1 MARRIGIRILLGLF
15 TVLAVVLLTFVLQ
28 YVVPGDP
35 ARSIAG
41 PKASPEVLAEIRGR
55 LYLDDPLWSQLGHY
69 LSSVAT
75 GDLGTSYS
83 NDRPVLSLIL
93 ERLPA
98 TAVLAAAALLVEL
111 VLGGLW
117 GLWEALRP
125 KRSWLLATANVGLLS
140 MPVFSLGFLLLLLF
154 GYQLPIFPID
164 GGTGPAQIVL
174 PALTLGIL
182 GAPYYAN
189 VVRDSTREALSSA
202 YVRTAVAKGLSRRR
216 IVLRHVLRNTASPVT
231 TLLGMDVAVFLSG
244 VVFVETIFGWPGI
257 GQMQTSAFAALDR
270 PLLTG
275 TVIVA
280 ATLVV
285 TANLLVDLIRTAID
299 PRAASETP

>member
-15 TVLAVVLLTFVLQ
+15 TVTAVVLLTFVLQ

-55 LYLDDPLWSQLGHY
+55 LRLDDPLWSQLGHY
-69 LSSVAT
+69 LGSVAT

-83 NDRPVLSLIL
+83 HDRPVLSLIL

-98 TAVLAAAALLVEL
+98 TAVLAAAALTTEL

-125 KRSWLLATANVGLLS
+125 RRSWLLATINVGLLS

-154 GYQLPIFPID
+154 GYQLPVFPID

-174 PALTLGIL
+174 PAMTLGIL

-189 VVRDSTREALSSA
+189 VVRDSVREALSSA

-216 IVLRHVLRNTASPVT
+216 IVTRHVLRNTASPVT

-257 GQMQTSAFAALDR
+257 GQLQTSAFAALDR

-280 ATLVV
+280 ASLVV

>member
-41 PKASPEVLAEIRGR
+41 PKAGPEVLAEIRAR
-55 LYLDDPLWSQLGHY
+55 LHLDDPLWSQLGHY
-69 LSSVAT
+69 LGSVAR
-75 GDLGTSYS
+75 GDLGTSYAT
-83 NDRPVLSLIL
+83 DRPVLSLVL

-98 TAVLAAAALLVEL
+98 TTLLAAAAVVVE
-111 VLGGLW
+111 VVIGGLW

-125 KRSWLLATANVGLLS
+125 RRSWLLATVNVGLLS

-154 GYQLPIFPID
+154 GYHWPLFPID
-164 GGTGPAQIVL
+164 GGAGPAQLVL
-174 PALTLGIL
+174 PALTLGVL

-189 VVRDSTREALSSA
+189 VVRDSTREALASA
-202 YVRTAVAKGLSRRR
+202 YVRTAVSKGLSRRR
-216 IVLRHVLRNTASPVT
+216 IVLRHVVRNTASPVV

-257 GQMQTSAFAALDR
+257 GQLQTTAFAELDR

-280 ATLVV
+280 STLVV
-285 TANLLVDLIRTAID
+285 TANLLVDLVRTAID

>member
-15 TVLAVVLLTFVLQ
+15 TVTAVVLLTFVLQ

-55 LYLDDPLWSQLGHY
+55 LRLDDPLWSQLGHY
-69 LSSVAT
+69 LGSVAT

-83 NDRPVLSLIL
+83 HDRPVLSLIL

-98 TAVLAAAALLVEL
+98 TAVLAAAALTVEL

-125 KRSWLLATANVGLLS
+125 KRSWLLATINVGLLS
-140 MPVFSLGFLLLLLF
+140 MPVFSLGFLLLLFF
-154 GYQLPIFPID
+154 GYKLPVFPID

-189 VVRDSTREALSSA
+189 VVRDSVREALSSA

-216 IVLRHVLRNTASPVT
+216 IVTRHVLRNTASPVT

-280 ATLVV
+280 ASLVV
-285 TANLLVDLIRTAID
+285 TANLLVDLVRTAID
-299 PRAASETP
+299 PRTASETP

>member
-15 TVLAVVLLTFVLQ
+15 TVTAVVLLTFVLQ

-41 PKASPEVLAEIRGR
+41 PKASPEVLAEIRAR
-55 LYLDDPLWSQLGHY
+55 LRLDDPLWSQLGHY
-69 LSSVAT
+69 LSSVAS
-75 GDLGTSYS
+75 GNLGTSYS
-83 NDRPVLSLIL
+83 HDRPVLSLIL

-98 TAVLAAAALLVEL
+98 TAVLAAAALAVEV

-125 KRSWLLATANVGLLS
+125 KRNWLLATINVGLLS
-140 MPVFSLGFLLLLLF
+140 MPVFSLGFLLLLFF

-189 VVRDSTREALSSA
+189 VVRDSVREALSSA

-216 IVLRHVLRNTASPVT
+216 IVTRHVLRNTASPVT

-257 GQMQTSAFAALDR
+257 GQLQTAAFAALDR

>member
-1 MARRIGIRILLGLF
+1 MARRIAVRILLGAF

-41 PKASPEVLAEIRGR
+41 PKATPEVLKEIRGQLR
-55 LYLDDPLWSQLGHY
+55 LDDPWWSQLGHY
-69 LSSVAT
+69 LSSVLQ

-98 TAVLAAAALLVEL
+98 TAALAAAALVVEL

-117 GLWEALRP
+117 GMWEALRP
-125 KRSWLLATANVGLLS
+125 KRSWLLATVNVGLLS

-164 GGTGPAQIVL
+164 GGSGPAQLVL
-174 PALTLGIL
+174 PAITLGL
-182 GAPYYAN
+182 MGSPYYAN
-189 VVRDSTREALSSA
+189 VVRDSMREALSSS
-202 YVRTAVAKGLSRRR
+202 YVRTAVSKGLSRRR
-216 IVLRHVLRNTASPVT
+216 IVSRHVLRNIASPVT
-231 TLLGMDVAVFLSG
+231 TLIGMDVAVFLSG
-244 VVFVETIFGWPGI
+244 VVFVEKIFAWPGI
-257 GQMQTSAFAALDR
+257 GQMQTEAFADLDR

-280 ATLVV
+280 AALVV
-285 TANLLVDLIRTAID
+285 TANLLVDLLRSAID
-299 PRAASETP
+299 PRAASEAP

>member
-1 MARRIGIRILLGLF
+1 MARRIATRLLLGLF
-15 TVLAVVLLTFVLQ
+15 TVTAVVLLTFVLQ

-41 PKASPEVLAEIRGR
+41 PKASAEVLSEVRAR
-55 LYLDDPLWSQLGHY
+55 LHLDDPLWSQLGHY

-83 NDRPVLSLIL
+83 TDRPVLSLIL

-98 TAVLAAAALLVEL
+98 TAALAAAALTVEV

-117 GLWEALRP
+117 GLWEAMRP
-125 KRSWLLATANVGLLS
+125 KRSWLLATLNVGLLS
-140 MPVFSLGFLLLLLF
+140 VPVFSLGFLLLLMF
-154 GYQLPIFPID
+154 GYQLALFPID
-164 GGTGPAQIVL
+164 GGTGLPQIVL
-174 PALTLGIL
+174 PTLTLGIL

-189 VVRDSTREALSSA
+189 VVRDSTREALSSP
-202 YVRTAVAKGLSRRR
+202 YVRTAVSKGLSRRR
-216 IVLRHVLRNTASPVT
+216 IITRHVLRNTASPVT

-244 VVFVETIFGWPGI
+244 AVFVEKIFGWPGI
-257 GQMQTSAFAALDR
+257 GQMQTEAFAELDR
-270 PLLTG
+270 PVLTG

-280 ATLVV
+280 AAFVV
-285 TANLLVDLIRTAID
+285 TANLLVDLIRSAID
-299 PRAASETP
+299 PRAATEAP

>member
-15 TVLAVVLLTFVLQ
+15 TVTAVVLLTFVLQ

-55 LYLDDPLWSQLGHY
+55 LRLDDPLWSQLGHY
-69 LSSVAT
+69 LGSVAT

-83 NDRPVLSLIL
+83 HDRPVLSLIL

-98 TAVLAAAALLVEL
+98 TAVLAAAALTVEL

-125 KRSWLLATANVGLLS
+125 KRSWLLATINVGLLS
-140 MPVFSLGFLLLLLF
+140 MPVFSLGFLLLLFF
-154 GYQLPIFPID
+154 GYKLPVFPID

-174 PALTLGIL
+174 PAMTLGIL

-189 VVRDSTREALSSA
+189 VVRDSVREALSSA

-216 IVLRHVLRNTASPVT
+216 IVTRHVLRNTASPVT

-280 ATLVV
+280 ASLVV
-285 TANLLVDLIRTAID
+285 TANLLVDLVRTAID

>member
-15 TVLAVVLLTFVLQ
+15 TVTAVVLLTFVLQ

-55 LYLDDPLWSQLGHY
+55 LRLDDPLWSQLGHY
-69 LSSVAT
+69 LGSVAT

-83 NDRPVLSLIL
+83 HDRPVLSLIL

-98 TAVLAAAALLVEL
+98 TAVLAAAALTTEL

-125 KRSWLLATANVGLLS
+125 RRSWLLATINVGLLS
-140 MPVFSLGFLLLLLF
+140 MPVFSLGFLLLLFF
-154 GYQLPIFPID
+154 GYQLPVFPID

-174 PALTLGIL
+174 PAMTLGIL

-189 VVRDSTREALSSA
+189 VVRDSVREALSSA

-216 IVLRHVLRNTASPVT
+216 IVTRHVLRNTASPVT

-257 GQMQTSAFAALDR
+257 GQLQTSAFAALDR

-280 ATLVV
+280 ASLVV

>member
-15 TVLAVVLLTFVLQ
+15 TVTAVVLLTFVLQ

-55 LYLDDPLWSQLGHY
+55 LRLDDPLWSQLGHY
-69 LSSVAT
+69 LGSVAT

-83 NDRPVLSLIL
+83 HDRPVLSLIL

-98 TAVLAAAALLVEL
+98 TAVLAAAALTVEL

-125 KRSWLLATANVGLLS
+125 KRSWLLATINVGLLS
-140 MPVFSLGFLLLLLF
+140 MPVFSLGFLLLLFF
-154 GYQLPIFPID
+154 GYKLPVFPID

-174 PALTLGIL
+174 PAMTLGIL

-189 VVRDSTREALSSA
+189 VVRDSVREALSSA

-216 IVLRHVLRNTASPVT
+216 IVTRHVLRNTASPVT
-231 TLLGMDVAVFLSG
+231 TLLGMDVGVFLSG

-280 ATLVV
+280 ASLVV
-285 TANLLVDLIRTAID
+285 TANLLVDLVRTAID

>member
-1 MARRIGIRILLGLF
+1 MARRIAVRILLGAF

-41 PKASPEVLAEIRGR
+41 PKATPEVLKEIRGQLR
-55 LYLDDPLWSQLGHY
+55 LDDPWWSQLGHY
-69 LSSVAT
+69 LSSVLQ

-98 TAVLAAAALLVEL
+98 TAALAAAALVVEL

-117 GLWEALRP
+117 GMWEALRP
-125 KRSWLLATANVGLLS
+125 KRSWLLATVNVGLLS

-164 GGTGPAQIVL
+164 GGSGPAQLVL
-174 PALTLGIL
+174 PAVTLGL
-182 GAPYYAN
+182 MGSPYYAN
-189 VVRDSTREALSSA
+189 VVRDSMREALSSS
-202 YVRTAVAKGLSRRR
+202 YVRTAVSKGLSRRR
-216 IVLRHVLRNTASPVT
+216 IVSRHVLRNIASPVT
-231 TLLGMDVAVFLSG
+231 TLIGMDVAVFLSG
-244 VVFVETIFGWPGI
+244 VVFVEKIFAWPGI
-257 GQMQTSAFAALDR
+257 GQMQTEAFADLDR

-280 ATLVV
+280 AALVV
-285 TANLLVDLIRTAID
+285 TANLLVDLLRSAID
-299 PRAASETP
+299 PRAASEAP

>member
-1 MARRIGIRILLGLF
+1 MARRIAVRILLGAF

-41 PKASPEVLAEIRGR
+41 PKATPEVLKEIRGQLR
-55 LYLDDPLWSQLGHY
+55 LDDPWWSQLGHY
-69 LSSVAT
+69 LSSVLQ

-98 TAVLAAAALLVEL
+98 TAALAAAALVVEL
-111 VLGGLW
+111 LLGGLW
-117 GLWEALRP
+117 GMWEAMRP
-125 KRSWLLATANVGLLS
+125 KRSWLLATVNVGLLS

-154 GYQLPIFPID
+154 GYKLPIFPID
-164 GGTGPAQIVL
+164 GGSGLPQLVL
-174 PALTLGIL
+174 PAVALGL
-182 GAPYYAN
+182 MGSPYYAN
-189 VVRDSTREALSSA
+189 VVRDSMREALSSA
-202 YVRTAVAKGLSRRR
+202 YVRTAVSKGLSRRR
-216 IVLRHVLRNTASPVT
+216 IVSRHVLRNIASPVT
-231 TLLGMDVAVFLSG
+231 TLIGMDVAVFLSG
-244 VVFVETIFGWPGI
+244 VVFVEKIFAWPGI
-257 GQMQTSAFAALDR
+257 GQMQTDAFADLDR

-280 ATLVV
+280 AALVV
-285 TANLLVDLIRTAID
+285 TANLLVDLVRTAID
-299 PRAASETP
+299 PRAASEAP

>member
-1 MARRIGIRILLGLF
+1 MARRIGIRILLGLL
-15 TVLAVVLLTFVLQ
+15 TVTAVVLLTFVLQ

-41 PKASPEVLAEIRGR
+41 PKASPEVLAEIRDR
-55 LYLDDPLWSQLGHY
+55 LRLDTPLWSQLGHY

-83 NDRPVLSLIL
+83 NKRPVLSLIL

-125 KRSWLLATANVGLLS
+125 RRSWLLVTVNVGLLS

-154 GYQLPIFPID
+154 GYQVPIFPID
-164 GGTGPAQIVL
+164 GGAGAPQIVL

-216 IVLRHVLRNTASPVT
+216 IVVRHVLRNTASPVL

-257 GQMQTSAFAALDR
+257 GQMQTEAFAALDR

>member
-1 MARRIGIRILLGLF
+1 MARRIGIRILLGTF
-15 TVLAVVLLTFVLQ
+15 TVIAVVLLTFVLQ

-41 PKASPEVLAEIRGR
+41 PKASPEVLAHIREQLR
-55 LYLDDPLWSQLGHY
+55 LDDPLWSQLGHY
-69 LSSVAT
+69 LGSVAT

-83 NDRPVLSLIL
+83 HNRPVLSMIV

-98 TAVLAAAALLVEL
+98 TAALALAALVVE
-111 VLGGLW
+111 VILGGLW

-125 KRSWLLATANVGLLS
+125 RRSWLLATLNVGLLS
-140 MPVFSLGFLLLLLF
+140 MPVFSLGFLLLLAL
-154 GYQLPIFPID
+154 GYKLPLFPIE

-174 PALTLGIL
+174 PALTLGLL

-189 VVRDSTREALSSA
+189 VVRDSTREALCSA

-216 IVLRHVLRNTASPVT
+216 IVVRHVLRNTASPVT

-257 GQMQTSAFAALDR
+257 GQMQTAAFAALDR

-285 TANLLVDLIRTAID
+285 TANLVVDLVRTVID
-299 PRAASETP
+299 PRSASETL

>member
-1 MARRIGIRILLGLF
+1 MARRIGIRILLGLL
-15 TVLAVVLLTFVLQ
+15 TIVAVVLLTFVLQ

-41 PKASPEVLAEIRGR
+41 PKASPEVLAQIHAR
-55 LYLDDPLWSQLGHY
+55 LHLDDPLWSQLGHY
-69 LSSVAT
+69 LASVAT

-83 NDRPVLSLIL
+83 HDQPVLSLIL
-93 ERLPA
+93 QRLPA
-98 TAVLAAAALLVEL
+98 TAALAVAALVVE
-111 VLGGLW
+111 VVIGGLW
-117 GLWEALRP
+117 GLWEGLRP
-125 KRSWLLATANVGLLS
+125 RRSMLLATVNVGLLS
-140 MPVFSLGFLLLLLF
+140 MPVFSLGFLLLLAL
-154 GYQLPIFPID
+154 GYKLPLFPID

-174 PALTLGIL
+174 PALTLGVL

-189 VVRDSTREALSSA
+189 VMRDSTREALASA

-216 IVLRHVLRNTASPVT
+216 IVVRHVLRNTASPVV

-244 VVFVETIFGWPGI
+244 VVFVEKIFGWPGI
-257 GQMQTSAFAALDR
+257 GQMQTEAFASLDR
-270 PLLTG
+270 PVLTG

-285 TANLLVDLIRTAID
+285 VANLLVDLVRTAID
-299 PRAASETP
+299 PRAASEGL

>member
-1 MARRIGIRILLGLF
+1 MARRIGIRILLGVF
-15 TVLAVVLLTFVLQ
+15 TVAAVVLLTFVLQ

-41 PKASPEVLAEIRGR
+41 PKASPEVLAQIRAR
-55 LYLDDPLWSQLGHY
+55 LHLDDPLWSQLVHY
-69 LSSVAT
+69 LRSVAT

-83 NDRPVLSLIL
+83 HDQPVLSLIL
-93 ERLPA
+93 QRLPA
-98 TAVLAAAALLVEL
+98 TAALAAAALAVEL

-117 GLWEALRP
+117 GMWEALRP
-125 KRSWLLATANVGLLS
+125 RRSMLLATLNVGLLS
-140 MPVFSLGFLLLLLF
+140 MPVFSLGFLLLLAF
-154 GYQLPIFPID
+154 GYKLPLFPID

-174 PALTLGIL
+174 PALTLGLL

-189 VVRDSTREALSSA
+189 VMRDSAREALSSA

-216 IVLRHVLRNTASPVT
+216 IIVRHVLRNTASPLT
-231 TLLGMDVAVFLSG
+231 TMLGMDVAVFLSG
-244 VVFVETIFGWPGI
+244 VVFVEKIFGWPGI
-257 GQMQTSAFAALDR
+257 GQMQTEAFASLDR
-270 PLLTG
+270 PVLTG

-285 TANLLVDLIRTAID
+285 TANLLVDLLRIVID
-299 PRAASETP
+299 PRSATEAL

>member
-1 MARRIGIRILLGLF
+1 MARRIGIRILLGLL
-15 TVLAVVLLTFVLQ
+15 TVTAVVLLTFVLQ

-41 PKASPEVLAEIRGR
+41 PKASPEVLAEIRDR
-55 LYLDDPLWSQLGHY
+55 LRLDTPLWSQLGHY
-69 LSSVAT
+69 LTSVAT

-83 NDRPVLSLIL
+83 NKRPVLSLIL

-125 KRSWLLATANVGLLS
+125 RRSWLLVTVNVGLLS

-154 GYQLPIFPID
+154 GYQVPIFPID
-164 GGTGPAQIVL
+164 GGTGAPQIVL

-216 IVLRHVLRNTASPVT
+216 IVVRHVLRNTASPVL

-257 GQMQTSAFAALDR
+257 GQMQTEAFAALDR

>member
-15 TVLAVVLLTFVLQ
+15 TVTAVVLLTFVLQ

-55 LYLDDPLWSQLGHY
+55 LRLDDPLWSQLGHY
-69 LSSVAT
+69 LGSVAT

-83 NDRPVLSLIL
+83 HDRPVLSLIL

-98 TAVLAAAALLVEL
+98 TAVLAAAALTVEL

-125 KRSWLLATANVGLLS
+125 RRSWLLATINVGLLS
-140 MPVFSLGFLLLLLF
+140 MPVFSLGFLLLLFF
-154 GYQLPIFPID
+154 GYKLPVFPID

-174 PALTLGIL
+174 PAMTLGIL

-189 VVRDSTREALSSA
+189 VVRDSVREALSSA

-216 IVLRHVLRNTASPVT
+216 IVTRHVLRNTASPVT

-280 ATLVV
+280 ASLVV
-285 TANLLVDLIRTAID
+285 TANLLVDLVRTAID

>member
-15 TVLAVVLLTFVLQ
+15 TVTAVVLLTFVLQ

-41 PKASPEVLAEIRGR
+41 PKASPEVLSEIRGR
-55 LYLDDPLWSQLGHY
+55 LRLDDPLWSQLGHY
-69 LSSVAT
+69 LGSVAT

-83 NDRPVLSLIL
+83 HDRPVLSLIL

-98 TAVLAAAALLVEL
+98 TAVLAAAALTVEL

-125 KRSWLLATANVGLLS
+125 RRSWLLATINVGLLS
-140 MPVFSLGFLLLLLF
+140 MPVFSLGFLLLLFF
-154 GYQLPIFPID
+154 GYKLPVFPID

-174 PALTLGIL
+174 PAMTLGIL

-189 VVRDSTREALSSA
+189 VVRDSVREALSSA

-216 IVLRHVLRNTASPVT
+216 IVTRHVLRNTASPVT

-280 ATLVV
+280 ASLVV
-285 TANLLVDLIRTAID
+285 TANLLVDLVRTAID

>member
-1 MARRIGIRILLGLF
+1 MAVRILLGAF

-41 PKASPEVLAEIRGR
+41 PKATPEVLKEIRGQLR
-55 LYLDDPLWSQLGHY
+55 LDDPWWSQLGHY
-69 LSSVAT
+69 LSSVLQ

-98 TAVLAAAALLVEL
+98 TAALAAAALVVEL

-117 GLWEALRP
+117 GMWEALRP
-125 KRSWLLATANVGLLS
+125 KRSWLLATVNVGLLS

-154 GYQLPIFPID
+154 GYQLPVFPID
-164 GGTGPAQIVL
+164 GGSGPARLVL
-174 PALTLGIL
+174 PAVTLGL
-182 GAPYYAN
+182 MGSPYYAN
-189 VVRDSTREALSSA
+189 VVRDSMREALSSS
-202 YVRTAVAKGLSRRR
+202 YVRTAVSKGLSRRR
-216 IVLRHVLRNTASPVT
+216 IVSRHVLRNIASPVT
-231 TLLGMDVAVFLSG
+231 TLIGMDVAVFLSG
-244 VVFVETIFGWPGI
+244 VVFVEKIFAWPGI
-257 GQMQTSAFAALDR
+257 GQMQTDAFTDLDR

-280 ATLVV
+280 AALVV
-285 TANLLVDLIRTAID
+285 TANLLVDLLRSAID
-299 PRAASETP
+299 PRAASEAP

>member
-1 MARRIGIRILLGLF
+1 MARRIGIRILLGIF
-15 TVLAVVLLTFVLQ
+15 TVAAVVLLTFVLQ

-41 PKASPEVLAEIRGR
+41 PKASPEVLAQIRAR
-55 LYLDDPLWSQLGHY
+55 LHLNDPLWSQLGHY
-69 LSSVAT
+69 LRSVAT
-75 GDLGTSYS
+75 GDLGTSYTH
-83 NDRPVLSLIL
+83 DQPVRSLIL
-93 ERLPA
+93 QRLPA
-98 TAVLAAAALLVEL
+98 TAALASAALVVEL

-125 KRSWLLATANVGLLS
+125 RRSMLLAMVNVGLLS
-140 MPVFSLGFLLLLLF
+140 MPVFSLGFLLLLTF

-189 VVRDSTREALSSA
+189 VMRDSTREALSSA
-202 YVRTAVAKGLSRRR
+202 YIRTAVAKGLSRRR
-216 IVLRHVLRNTASPVT
+216 ILVRHVLRNTASPLT
-231 TLLGMDVAVFLSG
+231 TMLGMDVAVFLSG
-244 VVFVETIFGWPGI
+244 VVFVEKIFGWPGI
-257 GQMQTSAFAALDR
+257 GQMQTEAFASLDR
-270 PLLTG
+270 PVLTG

-285 TANLLVDLIRTAID
+285 MANLLVDLLRIVID
-299 PRAASETP
+299 PRSASEAL